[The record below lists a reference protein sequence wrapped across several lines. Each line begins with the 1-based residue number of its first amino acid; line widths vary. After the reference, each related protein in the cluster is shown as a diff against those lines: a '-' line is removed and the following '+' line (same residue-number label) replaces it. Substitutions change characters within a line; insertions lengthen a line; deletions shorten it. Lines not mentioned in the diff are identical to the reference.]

1 MSLLDQKKSEKYKV
15 YVNRTATMNVF
26 ITDLCYE
33 SVMFCF
39 ESTWVQVKSRDIS
52 YTQSLGGE
60 RLNPPQL
67 SVNSSEQYRYI
78 YAVEK

>member
-1 MSLLDQKKSEKYKV
+1 
-15 YVNRTATMNVF
+15 
-26 ITDLCYE
+26 
-33 SVMFCF
+33 
-39 ESTWVQVKSRDIS
+39 VQVKSRDIS